1 MSKGRFSAG
10 RLAIASGL
18 LAAAAAVVGAC
29 GDDASGA
36 GGNGGGAPC
45 SPEAQT
51 GCADGL
57 VCEEV
62 EGAEPDCFAPVT
74 VKGRVFDLQ
83 TDAGIEGAHVVA
95 RDENQ
100 SAISPVAVSGPEGAY
115 EMQVPSKRDA
125 TGVPLERQFT
135 LRADAQ
141 GYLGFPK
148 APRVALPLDLADATG
163 EPLVVQSALSDVGL
177 IALDDTAGL
186 GSVSGVVDADLPGGT
201 LVVAGGAT
209 GVADFDGS
217 FTVFNVP
224 AGDHTVRG
232 YKQGLNLAS
241 ADATITADADTPD
254 VVLAQVGE
262 ATATVSGS
270 VQIVNGGNASTTSV
284 ILVLEE
290 TFDDTL
296 NRGEAPPGLRDGDV
310 SGAFSFDGVPDG
322 AYVVLAAF
330 ENDGLVRDP
339 DTSIGGTQIVHIEV
353 AGAAVSVAEG
363 FKVTGALAVVS
374 PGADDIE
381 VVSGTPTFSWEDDSS
396 EVMYRVEVFDAL
408 GNLTW
413 QTEGDFDPGGNAD
426 ATVDY
431 AGPALESGMI
441 YQFRATSLKDGTPI
455 SSTEDLKGVFVAQ

>member
-1 MSKGRFSAG
+1 MSRTPI
-10 RLAIASGL
+10 RLAGAVSIL
-18 LAAAAAVVGAC
+18 VAAALTFGAC
-29 GDDASGA
+29 GDDEGTGGA
-36 GGNGGGAPC
+36 GGAAPC
-45 SPEAQT
+45 SPETET
-51 GCADGL
+51 GCGTGL

-62 EGAEPDCFAPVT
+62 EGGDPECFAPIT

-100 SAISPVAVSGPEGAY
+100 AAISPVAVSGPEGAY
-115 EMQVPSKRDA
+115 DLQVPTKRDA
-125 TGVPLERQFT
+125 NGAPLERPFT

-163 EPLVVQSALSDVGL
+163 DPLVVQSALSDIGL
-177 IALDDTAGL
+177 IALEDTAGL
-186 GSVSGVVDADLPGGT
+186 GTVSGTVDADIPGGT

-209 GVADFDGS
+209 GIADFDGG

-224 AGDHTVRG
+224 AGDQTVSG
-232 YKQGLNLAS
+232 YKQGLNLAP
-241 ADATITADADTPD
+241 ATATVTAGADTPN
-254 VVLAQVGE
+254 VVLTQVGD

-270 VQIVNGGNASTTSV
+270 VQIVNASGGASTSV

-296 NRGEAPPGLRDGDV
+296 IRGEAPPGLRDGDV
-310 SGAFSFDGVPDG
+310 SGGFSIDGVPDG
-322 AYVVLAAF
+322 DYVVLAAF

-339 DTSIGGTQIVHIEV
+339 DTSIGGTEIVHITV
-353 AGAAVSVAEG
+353 AGDSVAVAEG

-381 VVSGTPTFSWEDDSS
+381 PVSGTPTFSWEDDSS
-396 EVMYRVEVFDAL
+396 EDTYTVEVYDAL
-408 GNLTW
+408 GNLVW
-413 QTEGDFDPGGNAD
+413 ETEGNFDPGGNAD
-426 ATVDY
+426 ATVEY
-431 AGPALESGMI
+431 GGPALEVGMI
-441 YQFRATSLKDGTPI
+441 YQFRATSIKDGVPI
-455 SSTEDLKGVFVAQ
+455 SSTEDLKGVFIAQ